1 MSENEKNILKPKMSV
16 VKKLV
21 IITFVILAGNALIG
35 FAVYKSNQKQ
45 LETQAWVQHSEDIIA
60 QTNILLSLGLEIE
73 SASRGYVITQDS
85 SFLGPFVGSES
96 YFKNIENL
104 RELTKDNPSQLRRL
118 DSLNF
123 FMLEYLAVSFK
134 AVELRNNVG
143 IIPAVELISTKKG
156 KNLTDKIRQ
165 LISYVQKEETNLLNH
180 RKKSNEFSSNLF
192 QNLTIGMFGVMGLFT
207 ILLLLATAKSLIQS
221 RREEKNTAD
230 LKIVTIERD
239 YQSEEKDKLEAANKE
254 LEAFSYSISH
264 DLRAPLRHIGGF
276 VDLLKKSNAENLN
289 PTGIR
294 YLNIISDSA
303 VEMGNLIDAILS
315 FSRLSRGDLNLTR
328 INSNNMVSK
337 VISSFN
343 TETSGRNIKF
353 NQSDLSEI
361 MADENLINQVWVN
374 LISNAIKYTSKKEN
388 ALIEIGCKS
397 ENGMIVFFVKDNGA
411 GFDMKYSSKLFG
423 VFQRLHKVKDFE
435 GIGIGLA
442 NVNRIVM
449 RHGGKCWA
457 ESEVDNGA
465 TFYFSVPNII

>member
-1 MSENEKNILKPKMSV
+1 MSENEKNIIKPKMSI

-45 LETQAWVQHSEDIIA
+45 LESQAWVQHSEDIIA
-60 QTNILLSLGLEIE
+60 QTNILLSIGLEIE

-85 SFLGPFVGSES
+85 SFLAAFVSSES
-96 YFKNIENL
+96 YFQHIKTL
-104 RELTKDNPSQLRRL
+104 RELTKDNPNQLRRM

-123 FMLEYLAVSFK
+123 YMLEYLSFSFK
-134 AVELRNNVG
+134 AVDLRNTEG

-165 LISYVQKEETNLLNH
+165 LISYVQKEETNLLNQ
-180 RKKSNEFSSNLF
+180 RKESNEFSSNLF
-192 QNLTIGMFGVMGLFT
+192 HNLTIGMFSIMGLFT
-207 ILLLLATAKSLIQS
+207 ILLIIATGRSLILS
-221 RREEKNTAD
+221 KREEKNTAD
-230 LKIVTIERD
+230 LMTVTIERD
-239 YQSEEKDKLEAANKE
+239 YQSEEKEKLEAANKE

-276 VDLLKKSNAENLN
+276 VDLLKKSNSENLN
-289 PTGIR
+289 PSGIR

-303 VEMGNLIDAILS
+303 VEMGKLIDAILS
-315 FSRLSRGDLNLTR
+315 FSRLSRGDLNLSR

-343 TETSGRNIKF
+343 TETSGRNIVL

-374 LISNAIKYTSKKEN
+374 LISNAIKYTSKKEK
-388 ALIEIGCKS
+388 AEVDIGCKS
-397 ENGMIVFFVKDNGA
+397 ENDMIVFFVKDNGA

-423 VFQRLHKVKDFE
+423 VFQRLHKAKDFE

-442 NVNRIVM
+442 NVNRIVL